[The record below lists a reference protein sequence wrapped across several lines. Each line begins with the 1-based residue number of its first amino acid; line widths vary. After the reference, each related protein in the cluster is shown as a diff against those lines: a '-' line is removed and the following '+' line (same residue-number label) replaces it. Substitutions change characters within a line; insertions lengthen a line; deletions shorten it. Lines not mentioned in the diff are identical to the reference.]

1 MEMNASDRDLIE
13 VMKRYFAVKA
23 EVEDVKARLEAA
35 RRESGEEIIVFYNPR
50 TNIDHA
56 PDIIRS
62 HALKQELARLM
73 DWAEGWGRQSLTA
86 NEV

>member
-23 EVEDVKARLEAA
+23 EVEEVKSRLEAA
-35 RRESGEEIIVFYNPR
+35 RRDSGEEIGAFYNPR

-56 PDIIRS
+56 ADIIRS
-62 HALKQELARLM
+62 HVLRQELARLM
-73 DWAEGWGRQSLTA
+73 DWAEAWGRQSPST
-86 NEV
+86 NEA

>member
-1 MEMNASDRDLIE
+1 MEMEASDRDLIE

-35 RRESGEEIIVFYNPR
+35 RRESGEEIGAFYDPR

-56 PDIIRS
+56 TDIVRS

-73 DWAEGWGRQSLTA
+73 DWAEAWGCQSLTTDPA
-86 NEV
+86 

>member
-23 EVEDVKARLEAA
+23 EVEDLKARLEAA
-35 RRESGEEIIVFYNPR
+35 RRESGEEIGAFYNPR
-50 TNIDHA
+50 TNRDHA

-62 HALKQELARLM
+62 HALRQELTRLM
-73 DWAEGWGRQSLTA
+73 DWAEAWGRQSLTTSPA
-86 NEV
+86 

>member
-23 EVEDVKARLEAA
+23 EVEEIKSRLEAA
-35 RRESGEEIIVFYNPR
+35 RRDSGEEIGAFYNPR

-56 PDIIRS
+56 ADIIRS

-73 DWAEGWGRQSLTA
+73 DWAEGWGRRSLTT
-86 NEV
+86 NEA

>member
-23 EVEDVKARLEAA
+23 EVEEVKSRLEAA
-35 RRESGEEIIVFYNPR
+35 RRDSGEEIGAFYNPR

-56 PDIIRS
+56 ADIIRS

-73 DWAEGWGRQSLTA
+73 DWAEGWGRRSLTT
-86 NEV
+86 NEA